1 MVVTRIAPSPTGDP
15 HVGTAYQ
22 ALFNYVFAKQNG
34 GKFIVRI
41 EDTDRTRY
49 NPTSVERI
57 LGMLEWL
64 GLSPDESPTKGGPNG
79 PYVQSERLPIYQKH
93 VEILLAKGAAYRAFD
108 TPEELARAR
117 EEALRAGRQE
127 MGYNRR
133 YRDYPPE
140 EAERRARA
148 GEPHVVRLK
157 VPLTGKTVVHDLLRG
172 PVEFDNS
179 TLDDK
184 VILKADGF
192 PTYHLAAMVDDHLM
206 GVTHVIRA
214 EEWLTSTPFHIH
226 ILKAFG
232 WEEPVWCHTP
242 LLRNPD
248 KSKLSK
254 RKMDTSVDSYKAQGI
269 LPEALLNYLGTM
281 AWSMP
286 DGREIFSLE
295 EMIAHFRLE
304 RIRLGAPVFDLE
316 KLKWMNGKYIREV
329 LSLEELTERVKPFLA
344 RSGLSYPSED
354 YLRRVVEA
362 MRARFETLQ
371 EFVDK
376 SMYFFSEAYPMQ
388 EKALA
393 KLMEGARFLPEL
405 YGQLAKAPDMLP
417 ETTEP
422 LLKSYIEAK
431 GAKAAQV
438 MQPLRAALTG
448 SLETPGMF
456 DLLFI
461 LGKERV
467 LKRLE
472 RAMERVEAL

>member
-22 ALFNYVFAKQNG
+22 ALFNYVFAKQHG

-41 EDTDRTRY
+41 EDTDRSRY
-49 NPTSVERI
+49 NPTSERRI
-57 LGMLEWL
+57 LEMLEWL
-64 GLSPDESPTKGGPNG
+64 GLSPDESPLKGGPNG
-79 PYVQSERLPIYQKH
+79 PYVQSQRLPIYHQH
-93 VEILLAKGAAYRAFD
+93 VQMLLAKGAAYRAFD
-108 TPEELARAR
+108 TPEELAKAR
-117 EEALRAGRQE
+117 EEALRAGKQE

-140 EAERRARA
+140 EAERRAAA

-157 VPLTGKTVVHDLLRG
+157 VPLEGKTIVHDLLRG
-172 PVEFDNS
+172 PVEFDNA

-184 VILKADGF
+184 VILKADGY

-226 ILKAFG
+226 ILRAFG
-232 WEEPVWCHTP
+232 WKEPVWCHTP

-254 RKMDTSVDSYKAQGI
+254 RKMDTSVDSYRAQGI

-295 EMIAHFRLE
+295 EMMAHFRLE

-316 KLKWMNGKYIREV
+316 KLRWMNGKYIREV
-329 LSLEELTERVKPFLA
+329 LSLEDLTERVKPFLERA
-344 RSGLSYPSED
+344 GLTYPSED
-354 YLRRVVEA
+354 YLKRVVEA

-393 KLMEGARFLPEL
+393 KLREGAPFLPEL
-405 YGQLAKAPDMLP
+405 HERLQKAPDTLP

-422 LLKSYIEAK
+422 LLRGYAEAK
-431 GAKAAQV
+431 GVKAAQV

-456 DLLFI
+456 ELLDI

-467 LKRLE
+467 LRRLE
-472 RAMERVEAL
+472 RAMERIKAL

>member
-22 ALFNYVFAKQNG
+22 ALFNYVFAKQQG
-34 GKFIVRI
+34 GKFIVRL
-41 EDTDRTRY
+41 EDTDRSRY
-49 NPTSVERI
+49 NPTSERRI
-57 LGMLEWL
+57 LEMLEWL

-79 PYVQSERLPIYQKH
+79 PYVQSQRLPIYREHVQK
-93 VEILLAKGAAYRAFD
+93 LLDMGAAYRAFD
-108 TPEELARAR
+108 TPEELAAAR
-117 EEALRAGRQE
+117 EAARKAGRQE
-127 MGYNRR
+127 QGYNRR
-133 YRDYPPE
+133 YRDYPVE
-140 EAERRARA
+140 EAERRAAA

-157 VPLTGKTVVHDLLRG
+157 VPLEGKTIVHDLLRG
-172 PVEFDNS
+172 PIEFENAA
-179 TLDDK
+179 LDDK
-184 VILKADGF
+184 VILKADGY

-206 GVTHVIRA
+206 GVSHVIRA
-214 EEWLTSTPFHIH
+214 EEWITSTPFHIL
-226 ILKAFG
+226 ILQAFG

-254 RKMDTSVDSYKAQGI
+254 RKMDTSVESYRAQGI

-286 DGREIFSLE
+286 DGREIFSLQD
-295 EMIAHFRLE
+295 MIEHFSLE
-304 RIRLGAPVFDLE
+304 RISLGGPVFDLN

-329 LSLEELTERVKPFLA
+329 LSLAELAERVKPFLERA
-344 RSGLSYPSED
+344 GFAPSD
-354 YLRRVVEA
+354 AYLRQVLEA

-376 SMYFFSEAYPMQ
+376 SGYFFSDEYPMQ

-393 KLMEGARFLPEL
+393 KLKEGAIFLPEL
-405 YGQLAKAPDMLP
+405 REQLSRLPHMLP
-417 ETTEP
+417 DSTEP
-422 LLKSYIEAK
+422 LLKAFAEAR
-431 GAKAAQV
+431 GLKAAAV

-456 DLLFI
+456 DLLTL

-467 LKRLE
+467 LKRIE
-472 RAMERVEAL
+472 KAMELAKE